1 MVTIAIDAMGGD
13 FGPEPIVKGC
23 LKALK
28 RKDFTPILVGNKEE
42 ILSLLPKKL
51 PKSYRDKISI
61 VDADDVISMSDAA
74 TDAVKRKE
82 STIYKAVELVKNG
95 EAHGVVSA
103 GHSGATMTLAT
114 LRLGRLKGVS
124 RPALVTLMPT
134 RTGRRSVVLDVGA
147 NVDSKPEHLAEFAV
161 MGGCYAEDVLNVE
174 EPSIGLL
181 ANGEEDS
188 KGNEL
193 TKATFKLLQGYR
205 GFKGNVEGSDIFNGS
220 CDVITCDGFVGNLVL
235 KASEGVASTISALI
249 KDYIRK
255 SPVAI
260 TGALLMR
267 KVFKLLKKE
276 IDYAEI
282 GGAPLIGIKGCA
294 IVSHGKSN
302 ARAIENAIY
311 QAIRYVDTG
320 VNKHIEARIAELKQK
335 EA

>member
-1 MVTIAIDAMGGD
+1 MITIAIDAMGGD

-23 LKALK
+23 VAALK
-28 RKDFTPILVGNKEE
+28 KQLFRPILVGKKSE
-42 ILSLLPKKL
+42 ILPLLPR
-51 PKSYRDKISI
+51 SYRDKILI
-61 VDADDVISMSDAA
+61 VEADDVISMSDAA

-82 STIYKAVELVKNG
+82 STIYKAVELVRNG
-95 EAHGVVSA
+95 EADGVVSA

-114 LRLGRLKGVS
+114 LRLGRLQHVS

-134 RTGRRSVVLDVGA
+134 KTGRRSVVLDVGA

-161 MGGCYAEDVLNVE
+161 MGGCYAEDVLKIA
-174 EPSIGLL
+174 EPSIGIL

-188 KGNEL
+188 KGNEV
-193 TKATFKLLQGYR
+193 TKAAHKLLKGYR

-235 KASEGVASTISALI
+235 KASEGVASTISQLI
-249 KDYIRK
+249 KEYIRK
-255 SPVAI
+255 SPVSI

-302 ARAIENAIY
+302 SRAIENAIY

-320 VNKHIEARIAELKQK
+320 VNDHIVSRLAELKQK
-335 EA
+335 ER

>member
-13 FGPEPIVKGC
+13 FGPEPIVNGC
-23 LKALK
+23 VKALK
-28 RKDFTPILVGNKEE
+28 KQQFKPILVGKKDE
-42 ILSLLPKKL
+42 ILPLL

-61 VDADDVISMSDAA
+61 VEAEDVISMEDAA

-82 STIYKAVELVKNG
+82 SSIYKAMELVKSG
-95 EAHGVVSA
+95 EADGVVSA

-114 LRLGRLKGVS
+114 LRLGRLKGVQ

-134 RTGRRSVVLDVGA
+134 KTGRRSVLLDVGA
-147 NVDSKPEHLAEFAV
+147 NVDSKPEHLAQFAV
-161 MGGCYAEDVLNVE
+161 MGGCYAEDMLKIE
-174 EPSIGLL
+174 TPSIGLL
-181 ANGEEDS
+181 ANGEEDT
-188 KGNEL
+188 KGNEV
-193 TKATFKLLQGYR
+193 TKAAFKILDGYP
-205 GFKGNVEGSDIFNGS
+205 GFRGNVEGSDIFNGS

-235 KASEGVASTISALI
+235 KASEGVASTISQLI

-276 IDYAEI
+276 IDYAEV

-302 ARAIENAIY
+302 SKAIENAIY

-320 VNKHIEARIAELKQK
+320 VNKHIVERLEMLNNKG
-335 EA
+335 

>member
-23 LKALK
+23 VKALK
-28 RKDFTPILVGNKEE
+28 NKKFTPILVGNKEE
-42 ILSLLPKKL
+42 ILSLLPK
-51 PKSYRDKISI
+51 SYRDKISI
-61 VDADDVISMSDAA
+61 VESDDVISMSDAA

-82 STIYKAVELVKNG
+82 SSVYKAVDLVKKG
-95 EAHGVVSA
+95 EAQGVVSA

-134 RTGRRSVVLDVGA
+134 RIGRRSVVLDVGA

-161 MGGCYAEDVLNVE
+161 MGGCYAEDVLNIE

-193 TKATFKLLQGYR
+193 TKATFKLLQGYK

-255 SPVAI
+255 SPIAI

-302 ARAIENAIY
+302 AKAIENAIY

-320 VNKHIEARIAELKQK
+320 VNRHIETRVAELKQK

>member
-1 MVTIAIDAMGGD
+1 MVKIAIDAMGGD

-23 LKALK
+23 IAALK
-28 RKDFTPILVGNKEE
+28 KKSFEPILVGKKSE
-42 ILSLLPKKL
+42 ILPLLPKR
-51 PKSYRDKISI
+51 YRDKILI
-61 VDADDVISMSDAA
+61 VESDDVISMSDAA

-82 STIYKAVELVKNG
+82 STIYKAIDLVKNG
-95 EAHGVVSA
+95 DADGVVSA

-114 LRLGRLKGVS
+114 LRLGRLKNVL

-134 RTGRRSVVLDVGA
+134 KTGRRSIVLDVGA
-147 NVDSKPEHLAEFAV
+147 NVDSKPEHLAQFAV
-161 MGGCYAEDVLNVE
+161 MGGCYAEDLLNIE
-174 EPSIGLL
+174 NPSIGIL
-181 ANGEEDS
+181 ANGEEPS
-188 KGNEL
+188 KGNEV
-193 TKATFKLLQGYR
+193 TKAAHKMLIGYK

-235 KASEGVASTISALI
+235 KASEGVASTISQLI

-267 KVFKLLKKE
+267 KVFRLLKKE

-311 QAIRYVDTG
+311 QAINYVDTG
-320 VNKHIEARIAELKQK
+320 VNEHIISRLEKLK
-335 EA
+335 EN

>member
-1 MVTIAIDAMGGD
+1 MVKIAIDAMGGD
-13 FGPEPIVKGC
+13 FGPEPIVNGC
-23 LKALK
+23 IKALK
-28 RKDFTPILVGNKEE
+28 KKKFTPILVGNKSE
-42 ILSLLPKKL
+42 ILPLLPKR
-51 PKSYRDKISI
+51 YRDKILI
-61 VDADDVISMSDAA
+61 IDCDDVISMSDAA
-74 TDAVKRKE
+74 TDAVKRKQ
-82 STIYKAVELVKNG
+82 SSIYKAVDLVRDG
-95 EAHGVVSA
+95 VADGVVSA

-134 RTGRRSVVLDVGA
+134 KSNRRSVLLDVGA

-161 MGGCYAEDVLNVE
+161 MGGCYAEDVLGIS

-188 KGNEL
+188 KGNEV
-193 TKATFKLLQGYR
+193 TKTAFKLLQGYK
-205 GFKGNVEGSDIFNGS
+205 GFKGNVEGGDIFNGS
-220 CDVITCDGFVGNLVL
+220 CDVITCDGFIGNLVL
-235 KASEGVASTISALI
+235 KTSEGVASTISQLI

-255 SPVAI
+255 SPIAI

-311 QAIRYVDTG
+311 QAINYVDTG
-320 VNKHIEARIAELKQK
+320 VNTHIISRLQELKQK
-335 EA
+335 DI

>member
-1 MVTIAIDAMGGD
+1 MVKIAIDAMGGD

-23 LKALK
+23 IAALK
-28 RKDFTPILVGNKEE
+28 KKSFEPILVGKRSE
-42 ILSLLPKKL
+42 ILPLLPKR
-51 PKSYRDKISI
+51 YRDKILI
-61 VDADDVISMSDAA
+61 VDTDDVISMSDHA

-82 STIYKAVELVKNG
+82 SSIYKAVELVKNG
-95 EAHGVVSA
+95 EANGLVSA

-114 LRLGRLKGVS
+114 LRIGRLSGVS

-134 RTGRRSVVLDVGA
+134 KTGRRSIVLDVGA
-147 NVDSKPEHLAEFAV
+147 NVDSKPEHLLEFAI
-161 MGGCYAEDVLNVE
+161 MGGCYAEDLLKIEN
-174 EPSIGLL
+174 PSIGLL
-181 ANGEEDS
+181 ANGEEES
-188 KGNEL
+188 KGNEV
-193 TKATFKLLQGYR
+193 TKAAFKLLQGYK
-205 GFKGNVEGSDIFNGS
+205 GFKGNVEGGDIFNGS
-220 CDVITCDGFVGNLVL
+220 CDVITCDGFIGNLVL
-235 KASEGVASTISALI
+235 KTSEGVASTISQLI

-255 SPVAI
+255 SPIAI

-267 KVFKLLKKE
+267 RVFKLLKKE

-311 QAIRYVDTG
+311 QAIAYLDTG
-320 VNKHIEARIAELKQK
+320 VNEHIISRLEKLRQK